1 MAAQDRL
8 AHCAKLH
15 RQVKSRHFIVKMIIL
30 PRQARDK
37 HRESSPKKDG
47 VFISTVRFMEEE
59 QELLS
64 DLSGE

>member
-1 MAAQDRL
+1 
-8 AHCAKLH
+8 
-15 RQVKSRHFIVKMIIL
+15 MIIL

-37 HRESSPKKDG
+37 RRESSPKKDG